1 MMTALLV
8 GLVLAFLAVLA
19 VAVSALAFIYFS
31 PYELLDD
38 DDVWDGVFDDFDEK
52 EVGE

>member
-1 MMTALLV
+1 MMTALFI
-8 GLVLAFLAVLA
+8 GLILAVLAVAA
-19 VAVSALAFIYFS
+19 VAVSALAFIYFC

-52 EVGE
+52 EDG